1 MIGIKGIKMP
11 ESCNSCLYC
20 RDNGYLTAQ
29 CKLNN
34 FETVEDLRNNKRDEN
49 CPLVDLGSEDMSWEE
64 LKGLAKD
71 EIVFEHKEIGYFQI
85 DSIFFSMQFFICGDI
100 YFNDTKIF
108 EDKKPFQMWQ
118 IINALT
124 GDNKC
129 QK

>member
-1 MIGIKGIKMP
+1 MIGIKGMKIPENAETCRFRHSIFNYCVIDKDRNTIKVD
-11 ESCNSCLYC
+11 NNDKCL
-20 RDNGYLTAQ
+20 
-29 CKLNN
+29 
-34 FETVEDLRNNKRDEN
+34 N

-108 EDKKPFQMWQ
+108 EDKKPFEMFQ

-124 GDNKC
+124 GEK
-129 QK
+129 K

>member
-1 MIGIKGIKMP
+1 MIGIKGMELPK
-11 ESCNSCLYC
+11 SCASCPLLKVKGC
-20 RDNGYLTAQ
+20 FTVFLHQDIRD
-29 CKLNN
+29 K
-34 FETVEDLRNNKRDEN
+34 N

-108 EDKKPFQMWQ
+108 EDKTPFQMWQ

-124 GDNKC
+124 GEK
-129 QK
+129 